1 MTTASAGIFPDDS
14 AIRHIGAEPAI
25 YLGAGRALLLQ
36 LAHPQIARAVS
47 EHSRFGRESLNRLTG
62 TLTFITVVVFG
73 TRTEA
78 DQVIAR
84 ARRIHAHI
92 AGPGYDATDPA
103 LQTWVNATLVDTALL
118 CYARAY
124 GPVPPGLA
132 EGYYQDAVRVG
143 ELLGVP
149 PGTTPPDYGAF
160 RCYVTGMTN
169 TLRVSG
175 AGRRLGYAVLRGD
188 GLPPLLK
195 PALPAF
201 RLITTGLLPEPIRSQ
216 YGLPWSAVQDRML
229 STALRGGGLAS
240 TAIPGRLRRSGP
252 ATVLAVSRVLHG
264 G

>member
-1 MTTASAGIFPDDS
+1 MNGASAGIFPAGS
-14 AIRHIGAEPAI
+14 AIRHIGAEPPI

-47 EHSRFGRESLNRLTG
+47 EHSRFGRESLARLAE
-62 TLTFITVVVFG
+62 TLTFIAVVVFG
-73 TRTEA
+73 TRAEA
-78 DQVIAR
+78 GQVIAR
-84 ARRIHAHI
+84 VRQIHTHV
-92 AGPGYDATDPA
+92 AGSGYDATDPA

-132 EGYYQDAVRVG
+132 EGYYRDAVRVG

-149 PGTTPPDYGAF
+149 PGTAPPDYVAF
-160 RCYVTGMTN
+160 RCYVTGMTD

-175 AGRRLGYAVLRGD
+175 TGRRLGHGVLRGD
-188 GLPPLLK
+188 GLPTLLR

-201 RLITTGLLPEPIRSQ
+201 RLVTTGLLPEPIRSQ

-252 ATVLAVSRVLHG
+252 ATVLAVSRVVHG